1 MAVLEAGLNPV
12 NVGIDIGQVQD
23 PAALCVSEVARV
35 PTGKQR
41 ALVPIPA
48 HMDKAGQ
55 WILPKYAEPVLASE
69 YTVRHIARVPLGTSY
84 PDLAVLIADLLC
96 SPVLEQR
103 QVRVYLDITGVG
115 RPVYQALKAEI
126 EIRKDGLWLADGSF
140 LRKGQK
146 WHVSMNPI
154 SFVHGETYNRKT
166 GSLGKA
172 FLVSRLQSLLQSGRV
187 HAPNTAEVLATL
199 DELRVYEIKVSQSG
213 TDQYGAFKTG
223 AHDDLATC
231 LGLSVLCD
239 PFSEKVTYSAKRVY

>member
-1 MAVLEAGLNPV
+1 MAVLAVERNPV

-23 PAALCVSEVARV
+23 PAAICVSEAARV

-41 ALVPIPA
+41 ALTPVPA
-48 HMDKAGQ
+48 YKDKAGQ

-69 YTVRHIARVPLGTSY
+69 YTVRHIARIPLGTSY
-84 PDLAVLIADLLC
+84 PDLAVLIADILC
-96 SPVLEQR
+96 NPVLEQR

-126 EIRKDGLWLADGSF
+126 EIRKDGIWLADGSF

-146 WHVSMNPI
+146 WHVSMKPI
-154 SFVHGETYNRKT
+154 SFVHCDTYNRKT

-172 FLVSRLQSLLQSGRV
+172 FLVSRLQSLLQSGRI
-187 HAPNTAEVLATL
+187 HAPETAEVLAML
-199 DELRVYEIKVSQSG
+199 DELRIYEIKVSQSG

-231 LGLSVLCD
+231 LGLSVLED
-239 PFSEKVTYSAKRVY
+239 PYGEKVQYSNRVY